1 MRWSGQLEPVN
12 TPHRKIGLFDRA
24 QVEALAQHAR
34 HAGSK
39 LGGAALNSRK
49 LRGSFSRLI
58 RTPRSRS

>member
-39 LGGAALNSRK
+39 LGGAALNSRNFA
-49 LRGSFSRLI
+49 G
-58 RTPRSRS
+58 RSPA